1 MTAGWNFA
9 DIWELCAEQLGT
21 APALSHGPERRTWA
35 EFDRRAGGLARFFI
49 DAGLQRQDKVAQY
62 LYNCNE
68 YLESVFACLKASLV
82 PVNTNYRYGDEE
94 LLYLWDNAD
103 AAAVVFHGSFSD
115 RVARL
120 RPQLEKVKAWIHV
133 DDGSGPCPDFAI
145 GYETVADS
153 LGPADDPRVQLSGGR
168 SGDDLCLLY
177 TGGTTGWPKGVMWRQ
192 DDLFALLN
200 ASNIVS
206 HPVDGGMPAI
216 RESLASQSLR
226 PVLLPACPLM
236 HGTGLFT
243 AFAALFLGG
252 CVSTLRSRHF
262 DAVELLDTVE
272 LEGVNVVTI
281 VGDAFAAPILTAL
294 DAHRG
299 RWDLSS
305 LMAMISSGVMWSE
318 RTKRALL
325 DHHKDMVL
333 IDVFSSSEALG
344 MGTTTSAAGSE
355 PRTARFLLGNR
366 ARLIDDQGRQIA
378 PGTGQVG
385 RLAVGGRL
393 PLGYYKDAAKTASTF
408 VLIDGERFSV
418 PGDYATVG
426 EDGSLQLLGR
436 GSQCINTG
444 GEKVF
449 PEEVEEVLKTHPA
462 VRDVACVAVP
472 DARFGE
478 AITALV
484 QLRAERTVDPAE
496 LVELAKAHL
505 AHFKAPRHVL
515 FVDTVGRSPAGKLD
529 YTALGARALRLLGV

>member
-1 MTAGWNFA
+1 MTSGWNFA
-9 DIWELCAEQLGT
+9 DIWELCAEELGT
-21 APALSHGPERRTWA
+21 APALSHGPVRRTWA
-35 EFDRRAGGLARFFI
+35 EFDRRAGGLARCLI

-68 YLESVFACLKASLV
+68 YLESVFASLKASLV

-103 AAAVVFHGSFSD
+103 AAAVVFHGSFSE

-145 GYETVADS
+145 GYETVAGL
-153 LGPADDPRVQLSGGR
+153 LGPADDPAVQMSGGR

-177 TGGTTGWPKGVMWRQ
+177 TGGTTGRPKGVMWRQ
-192 DDLFALLN
+192 DDLFAVLN
-200 ASNIVS
+200 ASNMVS
-206 HPVDGGMPAI
+206 HPVDGGMPAV

-243 AFAALFLGG
+243 AFGALVLGG
-252 CVSTLRSRHF
+252 RVSTLPSRHF

-272 LEGVNVVTI
+272 GEGVNVVTI
-281 VGDAFAAPILTAL
+281 VGDAFADPILSAL
-294 DAHRG
+294 DSHRG

-325 DHHKDMVL
+325 DHHRDMIL

-355 PRTARFLLGNR
+355 APTARFQLGKR
-366 ARLIDDQGRQIA
+366 ARLIDDEGRQIA

-385 RLAVGGRL
+385 RLALGGRL
-393 PLGYYKDAAKTASTF
+393 PLGYYKDARQDRQH
-408 VLIDGERFSV
+408 L
-418 PGDYATVG
+418 
-426 EDGSLQLLGR
+426 
-436 GSQCINTG
+436 
-444 GEKVF
+444 
-449 PEEVEEVLKTHPA
+449 
-462 VRDVACVAVP
+462 RDH
-472 DARFGE
+472 R
-478 AITALV
+478 
-484 QLRAERTVDPAE
+484 R
-496 LVELAKAHL
+496 
-505 AHFKAPRHVL
+505 
-515 FVDTVGRSPAGKLD
+515 
-529 YTALGARALRLLGV
+529 